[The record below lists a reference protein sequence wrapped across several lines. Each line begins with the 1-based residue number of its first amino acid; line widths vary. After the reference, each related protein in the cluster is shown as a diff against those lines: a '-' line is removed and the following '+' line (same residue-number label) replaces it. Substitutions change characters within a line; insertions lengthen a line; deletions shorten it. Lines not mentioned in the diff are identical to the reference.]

1 MGWTVLNWIM
11 GIICIVGPLLLIVWY
26 VRALRVQISK
36 LKEGQG
42 PEK

>member
-26 VRALRVQISK
+26 IRALRVQISK
-36 LKEGQG
+36 LKGNGG